1 MANWRKHAVELG
13 ATSGTGSWKRRIAT
27 ALGRTEASTG
37 SWARR
42 IAEGQTDGKSWN
54 RAAEKTIRTDE

>member
-13 ATSGTGSWKRRIAT
+13 ATSGTGSWKRRVAE
-27 ALGRTEASTG
+27 ALGRTEASSG

-42 IAEGQTDGKSWN
+42 IAKGQTDGKSWN
-54 RAAEKTIRTDE
+54 RAAKEALKDE